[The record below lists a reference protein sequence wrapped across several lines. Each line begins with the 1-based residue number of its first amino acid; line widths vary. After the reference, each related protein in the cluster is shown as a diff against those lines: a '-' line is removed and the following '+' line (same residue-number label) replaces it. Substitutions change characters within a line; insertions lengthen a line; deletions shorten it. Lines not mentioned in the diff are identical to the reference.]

1 MLVLD
6 YTPSLRLEKIIS
18 SEVNLQ
24 MRGHAFPGE
33 TRGYMYVLS
42 ISLQRAGFTCEKRR
56 DLWVFELTCTQYM

>member
-6 YTPSLRLEKIIS
+6 YTPSLRLEKEIIS

-33 TRGYMYVLS
+33 TRGGGG
-42 ISLQRAGFTCEKRR
+42 RGGG
-56 DLWVFELTCTQYM
+56 